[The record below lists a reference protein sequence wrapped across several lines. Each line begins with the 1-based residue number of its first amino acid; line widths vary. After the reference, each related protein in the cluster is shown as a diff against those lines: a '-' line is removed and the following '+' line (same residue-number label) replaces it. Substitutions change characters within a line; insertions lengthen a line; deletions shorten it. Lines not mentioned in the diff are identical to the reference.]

1 MSLKLPYN
9 NDKVIKNTNS
19 LIEEEDKKNQ
29 KIDKNYLMTGGVNLV
44 LQSANGTY
52 YKLVVDNSGNLST
65 TAITNI

>member
-9 NDKVIKNTNS
+9 NDQVIQNANS

-29 KIDKNYLMTGGVNLV
+29 KTDANYLITGGINLV
-44 LQSANGTY
+44 LQSANGTF

>member
-9 NDKVIKNTNS
+9 NDQVIQNTNS
-19 LIEEEDKKNQ
+19 LIKEEDKKNQ

>member
-9 NDKVIKNTNS
+9 NDQVIQTANS

-29 KIDKNYLMTGGVNLV
+29 KTDSNYLITGGINLV
-44 LQSANGTY
+44 LQSANGTF
-52 YKLVVDNSGNLST
+52 YKLEVDNSGNLST

>member
-9 NDKVIKNTNS
+9 NDQITQTAFS
-19 LIEEEDKKNQ
+19 LIEEEDTKNQ
-29 KIDKNYLMTGGVNLV
+29 KTDKNYLMTGGVNLV